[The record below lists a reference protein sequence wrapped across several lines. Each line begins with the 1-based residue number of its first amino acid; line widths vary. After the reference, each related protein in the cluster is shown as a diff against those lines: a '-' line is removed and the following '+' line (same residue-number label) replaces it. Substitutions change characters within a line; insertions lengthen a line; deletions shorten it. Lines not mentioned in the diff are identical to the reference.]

1 MIRVRKIDRVNEGL
15 GGGRY
20 ERASLVNVSV
30 ERGRDS
36 DMFDRHSL
44 VLAGISI
51 VECSMRSSVGR
62 RCGKPYA

>member
-1 MIRVRKIDRVNEGL
+1 MNEGL
-15 GGGRY
+15 GGGCY

-30 ERGRDS
+30 ERGR

-51 VECSMRSSVGR
+51 VECSMRTSVGR